1 MKARMNNMMTGYIPD
16 NGTDKDKEDNQMYIC
31 TEIAAAESISGL
43 NYETPK
49 AK

>member
-1 MKARMNNMMTGYIPD
+1 MSMMTGYIP
-16 NGTDKDKEDNQMYIC
+16 NTDKDNDDNQMYIC

-49 AK
+49 AKQR